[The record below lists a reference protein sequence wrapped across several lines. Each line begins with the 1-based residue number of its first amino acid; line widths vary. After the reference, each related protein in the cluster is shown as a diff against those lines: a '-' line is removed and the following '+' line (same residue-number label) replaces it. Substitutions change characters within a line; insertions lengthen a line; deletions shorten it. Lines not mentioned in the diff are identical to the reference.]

1 MPSRLHTRVALLSLL
16 TAALLSAPA
25 ARAAQPGFAFLDIPA
40 GARASAMGGAYS
52 AVVRGADAALWNPAA
67 LDGVS
72 RLEVSGSH
80 AELQSQLHY
89 DAVVLGGK
97 AWGGGYAMSMRA
109 LYSEAIEARDEAGNL
124 TGTFGAHD
132 LEFALSYGHRLGGG
146 LALGGSAEI
155 VRERLDNEA
164 TQTYAFDLGAT
175 LEPAAFPGARV
186 SLALENVGPAARYT
200 IDGIEGADV
209 PLPAAIT
216 TGVSYAK
223 LAGHG
228 LTVRGA
234 LEGRFIDGRAG
245 LGAIGAEIANGAGM
259 AFRAGWRINDA
270 SADLTLGAG
279 YSTRGLAFDYAF
291 IPLDLSLGES
301 HRFSISRQF

>member
-1 MPSRLHTRVALLSLL
+1 MPTKPHARFAVLPILA
-16 TAALLSAPA
+16 AALLSAGA

-40 GARASAMGGAYS
+40 GARASAMGGAFS
-52 AVVRGADAALWNPAA
+52 AVVHDADAAFWNPAA
-67 LDGVS
+67 LEGVS
-72 RLEVSGSH
+72 RLQVSGSH

-97 AWGGGYAMSMRA
+97 AWGGGYAMSLRA
-109 LYSEAIEARDEAGNL
+109 LYSEAIEARDDAGNL

-146 LALGGSAEI
+146 LALGGSAQI

-164 TQTYAFDLGAT
+164 AQTFAFDVGAT
-175 LEPAAFPGARV
+175 LEPAALPGARF
-186 SLALENVGPAARYT
+186 SLALENAGPAARYT

-216 TGVSYAK
+216 TGLSYAK

-234 LEGRFIDGRAG
+234 VEARFIDGRTG
-245 LGAIGAEIANGAGM
+245 LGAIGAELANTGGM

-279 YSTRGLAFDYAF
+279 YSTRGLSFDYAF

>member
-1 MPSRLHTRVALLSLL
+1 MPSNSHARLAVLSILA
-16 TAALLSAPA
+16 AALFSSGA
-25 ARAAQPGFAFLDIPA
+25 ARAAQPGFAFLDVPA
-40 GARASAMGGAYS
+40 GARASSMGGAYS
-52 AVVRGADAALWNPAA
+52 AVVHDVDAALWNPAA

-72 RLEVSGSH
+72 RLQVSGSH

-97 AWGGGYAMSMRA
+97 AWGGGYAMSLRA
-109 LYSEAIEARDEAGNL
+109 LYSEAIEARDDAGNL

-132 LEFALSYGHRLGGG
+132 LEFGLSYGHRLGSG
-146 LALGGSAEI
+146 LAIGGSAQL

-164 TQTYAFDLGAT
+164 AQTFAFDLGAT

-186 SLALENVGPAARYT
+186 SLALENAGPAARYT

-216 TGVSYAK
+216 TGLSYAK

-234 LEGRFIDGRAG
+234 VEARLLAGRTG
-245 LGAIGAEIANGAGM
+245 LGAIGAEVANAAGM

>member
-1 MPSRLHTRVALLSLL
+1 MPSRPHFRFALLALFV
-16 TAALLSAPA
+16 AALFPSGA

-40 GARASAMGGAYS
+40 GARASAMGGAFS
-52 AVVRGADAALWNPAA
+52 AIVHDADAALWNPAA
-67 LDGVS
+67 LEGVS
-72 RLEVSGSH
+72 RLQVSGSH

-89 DAVVLGGK
+89 DAVVLGGR
-97 AWGGGYAMSMRA
+97 AWGGGYALSMRA
-109 LYSEAIEARDEAGNL
+109 LYSEAIEARDESGNL
-124 TGTFGAHD
+124 TGTFGSHD

-146 LALGGSAEI
+146 LALGGSAQL

-164 TQTYAFDLGAT
+164 AQTFAFDLGAT
-175 LEPAAFPGARV
+175 LDPAALPGARV
-186 SLALENVGPAARYT
+186 SLSLENAGPAARYT
-200 IDGIEGADV
+200 IDDIAGEDV

-234 LEGRFIDGRAG
+234 LEARFIDGRTG
-245 LGAIGAEIANGAGM
+245 LGAIGAELANASGM

-270 SADLTLGAG
+270 TADLTLGAG